1 MQVQVYIGLGLHCID
16 VLIYLQY
23 FFKLVSKIFLKYY
36 FTLYFKISFES
47 TFLKVIGKGIQ
58 V

>member
-23 FFKLVSKIFLKYY
+23 FFL
-36 FTLYFKISFES
+36 ISFENI
-47 TFLKVIGKGIQ
+47 FKILFYFVF
-58 V
+58 